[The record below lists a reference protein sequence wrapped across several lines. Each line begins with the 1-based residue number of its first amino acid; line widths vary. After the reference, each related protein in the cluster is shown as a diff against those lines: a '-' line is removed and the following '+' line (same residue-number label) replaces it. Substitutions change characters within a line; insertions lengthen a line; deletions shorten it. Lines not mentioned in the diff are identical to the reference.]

1 MIITNYMHKEF
12 FIHINI
18 VPAVYLSAIIIC
30 IIGNYPW
37 GFLNLL
43 KWVQK
48 MSTLKNKVAV
58 VTGAAR
64 GIGASIAKHF
74 AAEGAKVVV
83 NYASSKE
90 AADRVVKEITG
101 NGGTA
106 IAVQADVSKE
116 EDVKRLFEETKKA
129 FGWLDILVNN
139 AVFQQYLP
147 IEQATTAAFHQHFD
161 VNVLG
166 PVLTIQAALKLF
178 SDKGGSVINISSGAS
193 KMPMA
198 GVSLYSATKAALDAI
213 TISLSK
219 ELGARNIRVNSILPG
234 ATETEGASS
243 AGVTTGSEAEKMFVA
258 HTPLGRRG
266 QPEDIA
272 KAAVFLA
279 SDDAA
284 WITGENISV
293 SGGMYGF

>member
-1 MIITNYMHKEF
+1 
-12 FIHINI
+12 
-18 VPAVYLSAIIIC
+18 
-30 IIGNYPW
+30 
-37 GFLNLL
+37 
-43 KWVQK
+43 
-48 MSTLKNKVAV
+48 MSKLENKVAV
-58 VTGAAR
+58 VTGASK

-83 NYASSKE
+83 NYVSSKDG
-90 AADRVVKEITG
+90 ADSVVKMITD
-101 NGGTA
+101 NGGIA

-116 EDVKRLFEETKKA
+116 ADVIRLFEETKKA
-129 FGWLDILVNN
+129 FGTLDILVNN

-147 IEQATTAAFHQHFD
+147 IEQASVAAFHQHFD

-166 PVLTIQAALKLF
+166 PILTIQAALKLF
-178 SDKGGSVINISSGAS
+178 SDNGGSIINISSGAS

-213 TISLSK
+213 TVSLSK
-219 ELGARNIRVNSILPG
+219 ELGAKNIRVNSILPG
-234 ATETEGASS
+234 ATETEGAHS
-243 AGVTTGSEAEKMFVA
+243 AGVTTGSDAEKMFVA
-258 HTPLGRRG
+258 NTPLGRIG
-266 QPEDIA
+266 KPEDIA

-284 WITGENISV
+284 WITGEQISV

>member
-1 MIITNYMHKEF
+1 
-12 FIHINI
+12 
-18 VPAVYLSAIIIC
+18 
-30 IIGNYPW
+30 
-37 GFLNLL
+37 
-43 KWVQK
+43 
-48 MSTLKNKVAV
+48 MSKLKNKVAII
-58 VTGAAR
+58 TGASK
-64 GIGASIAKHF
+64 GIGASIAKYF

-90 AADRVVKEITG
+90 GADKVVKEITE

-106 IAVQADVSKE
+106 IAIQADVSKE
-116 EDVKRLFEETKKA
+116 SDVIRLFDETKKA
-129 FGWLDILVNN
+129 FGMLDILVNN

-147 IEQATTAAFHQHFD
+147 IEQASVEAFHQHFN

-166 PVLTIQAALKLF
+166 PILTIRASLKLF
-178 SDKGGSVINISSGAS
+178 GEKGGNIINISSGAS

-198 GVSLYSATKAALDAI
+198 GVSLYSATKAALDAV

-219 ELGARNIRVNSILPG
+219 ELGAKNIRVNSILPG
-234 ATETEGASS
+234 ATETEGARST
-243 AGVTTGSEAEKMFVA
+243 GVTTGSEAEKMFVA
-258 HTPLGRRG
+258 NTPLGRRG

-284 WITGENISV
+284 WITGEAISV

>member
-1 MIITNYMHKEF
+1 
-12 FIHINI
+12 
-18 VPAVYLSAIIIC
+18 
-30 IIGNYPW
+30 
-37 GFLNLL
+37 
-43 KWVQK
+43 
-48 MSTLKNKVAV
+48 MSKLENKVAII
-58 VTGAAR
+58 TGASK

-90 AADRVVKEITG
+90 GADRVVKEITD
-101 NGGTA
+101 NGGIA
-106 IAVQADVSKE
+106 ISVQADVSKE
-116 EDVKRLFEETKKA
+116 ADVTRLFEEARKA
-129 FGWLDILVNN
+129 FGMLDILVNN

-147 IEQATTAAFHQHFD
+147 IEQASVAAFHQHFD

-166 PVLTIQAALKLF
+166 PILTIQAALKLF
-178 SDKGGSVINISSGAS
+178 SDKGGSIINISSGAS

-219 ELGARNIRVNSILPG
+219 ELGAKNIRVNSILPG
-234 ATETEGASS
+234 ATETEGARST
-243 AGVTTGSEAEKMFVA
+243 GVTTGSEAEKMFVA
-258 HTPLGRRG
+258 NTPLGRRG

-279 SDDAA
+279 SDYAA
-284 WITGENISV
+284 WITGEQISV